1 MDADLAFVQS
11 DTHRLLLEAILDRAR
26 HDREVTGVLL
36 FGSVARGDAYPGSDL
51 DVFLLLRDGCYR
63 AFLPEVKNGILVEI
77 HHADLNRAR
86 STIEQRPMRA
96 YAFLEGRILYD
107 PGARLGEL
115 VRLAATRLET
125 YRLPDKERAGILH
138 WLKSVRIKVAAA
150 RDAGDL
156 LRAAY
161 VASTS
166 SWKILEG
173 LWAANERPIPA
184 NAAVWTHLQDL
195 PVAPQDLE
203 PTLQR
208 FFAGDAPERVEAAL
222 AIVDWVIPMLEKDTG
237 AAQRRTAGHPV
248 V

>member
-1 MDADLAFVQS
+1 MDTDLAFVQS
-11 DTHRLLLEAILDRAR
+11 DRHRLLLEAILDRIR
-26 HDREVTGVLL
+26 HDDEVTGVLL

-63 AFLPEVKNGILVEI
+63 AFLSEVRSGILVEI
-77 HHADLNRAR
+77 HHADFSRAW
-86 STIEQRPMRA
+86 SEIERKPTRA
-96 YAFLEGRILYD
+96 YAFLDGRILYD
-107 PGARLGEL
+107 PKARLGEL
-115 VRLAATRLET
+115 VRLAAARLEA
-125 YRLPDKERAGILH
+125 YRLPDKERAGILY

-184 NAAVWTHLQDL
+184 NAAVWTHLKDL
-195 PVAPQDLE
+195 SAAPQDLE
-203 PTLQR
+203 PTLQKL
-208 FFAGDAPERVEAAL
+208 FAGAAPERVEATI
-222 AIVDWVIPMLEKDTG
+222 AIVDWVIPRLENDTV
-237 AAQRRTAGHPV
+237 ATQT
-248 V
+248 

>member
-1 MDADLAFVQS
+1 MDDDLAFVQS
-11 DTHRLLLEAILDRAR
+11 DRHCLLLKAILDQAQ
-26 HDREVTGVLL
+26 HDGEVTGVLL

-63 AFLPEVKNGILVEI
+63 AFLPEVKSGILVEI
-77 HHADLNRAR
+77 HHADFDRAR
-86 STIEQRPMRA
+86 SEIEHKPMRA
-96 YAFLEGRILYD
+96 YAFLDGRILYD
-107 PGARLGEL
+107 PDARLGEL
-115 VRLAATRLET
+115 IQLAGAQLEA
-125 YRLPDKERAGILH
+125 YCVPDKERASILY
-138 WLKSVRIKVAAA
+138 WLRSVRIKVAAA

-184 NAAVWTHLQDL
+184 NAAVWTHLKDL
-195 PVAPQDLE
+195 PAAPQDLE

-208 FFAGDAPERVEAAL
+208 FFAGAAPERVEAAI
-222 AIVDWVIPMLEKDTG
+222 AIVDWVIPRLEKAPG
-237 AAQRRTAGHPV
+237 AAPH
-248 V
+248 